1 MDGRFYQAAYDRSL
15 LLLRLGRCDDALR
28 SFLLSERWAPSGL
41 TPAQRKAFLGLLA
54 QVSEAAGRPQLAR
67 AARTAM
73 AR

>member
-1 MDGRFYQAAYDRSL
+1 MDERFYQAAYDRSVV
-15 LLLRLGRCDDALR
+15 LLRLGRCEDALH

-41 TPAQRKAFLGLLA
+41 TAAQRKAFLGLLDR
-54 QVSEAAGRPQLAR
+54 VSEAAGRPLLAR